1 MNKNNNNNNTNNKK
15 VIILNKPFLGS
26 WLENQNNIG
35 HEVID
40 FLKTDN
46 GEYYVFNNPWGVCP
60 DDIFVKGCSHAKKEV
75 YEAQYLVLTSE
86 MHNGGF
92 YILYVIELSEKLHSL
107 HTKKDKNILVNN
119 QNRIKAIIK
128 NRNIIYNNK
137 YLYDIYKND
146 ESLFVTFKGKGIY
159 KANTPIHVSK
169 LSFNFQRNKGYVKSD
184 VYQNDYKKII
194 TVINNALKNRDLLPF
209 APFFVNQ
216 NIVSIQSSFLELIG
230 QESNEQVYT
239 NILYS
244 ILNYQDV
251 LLDFCSHFNKNQKYF
266 NAKGKFNVYRES
278 KVVDGRMD
286 VCAESINQRI
296 IIENKVYSG
305 LNGIK
310 PTSNTTQLTT
320 YYNWG
325 KDGKQYDPLCYI
337 TVPDKRIQELTNEIN
352 KYDPNMINVYELIKY
367 SEIAGFIDQENKKGK
382 FKQYKY
388 NYLINDIV
396 AAFDKLAAMSKEAL
410 YAELFYKATL

>member
-1 MNKNNNNNNTNNKK
+1 MNKNNNNNNTNNRN

-46 GEYYVFNNPWGVCP
+46 GKQFVFNNPWGACP
-60 DDIFVKGCSHAKKEV
+60 DDIFVKGCTPNKKEV

-92 YILYVIELSEKLHSL
+92 YILYVIELKEKLHSL
-107 HTKKDKNILVNN
+107 HTSKNKNVLENN
-119 QNRIKAIIK
+119 QNKIKTIIDK
-128 NRNIIYNNK
+128 KDIVYNGK

-146 ESLFVTFKGKGIY
+146 ESLFVTFEGNSIY
-159 KANTPIHVSK
+159 KANTPIYVNG

-184 VYQNDYKKII
+184 VYQNDYNKII
-194 TVINNALKNRDLLPF
+194 TVINNALKNSDLIPF
-209 APFFVNQ
+209 KPFFVNQ
-216 NIVSIQSSFLELIG
+216 NIGQYKSTFLELIG

-244 ILNYQDV
+244 ILSCQDV
-251 LLDFCSHFNKNQKYF
+251 LLDFCLCFNKNKYF
-266 NAKGKFNVYRES
+266 DANGTFKVYRES

-286 VCAESINQRI
+286 VCAESKNQRI

-325 KDGKQYDPLCYI
+325 KYGKLYEPLCYI
-337 TVPDKRIQELTNEIN
+337 TVPDKRFQELKNEISKN
-352 KYDPNMINVYELIKY
+352 DPCMINTYELITY
-367 SEIAGFIDQENKKGK
+367 SKIAGFIDQENKKGK
-382 FKQYKY
+382 LKQYKY
-388 NYLINDIV
+388 NYLIDDII
-396 AAFDKLAAMSKEAL
+396 AAFNKLAEMSKEAL

>member
-1 MNKNNNNNNTNNKK
+1 MNKNNNNNTNNKE

-46 GEYYVFNNPWGVCP
+46 GKYYVFNNPWGVCP
-60 DDIFVKGCSHAKKEV
+60 DDIFVKGCTPNKREV

-92 YILYVIELSEKLHSL
+92 YILYVIELNKKLHSL

-119 QNRIKAIIK
+119 QNRIKAIIEK
-128 NRNIIYNNK
+128 ENIIYNKK

-146 ESLFVTFKGKGIY
+146 ESLFVTFEGKRIY
-159 KANTPIHVSK
+159 KANTPIYVNG

-184 VYQNDYKKII
+184 VYQNDYNKII
-194 TVINNALKNRDLLPF
+194 TVINNALGNSDLIPF
-209 APFFVNQ
+209 TPFFVNQ
-216 NIVSIQSSFLELIG
+216 NIGQYKSTFLELIG

-244 ILNYQDV
+244 ILSCQGV
-251 LLDFCSHFNKNQKYF
+251 LFDFCSHFNKKQKCF
-266 NAKGKFNVYRES
+266 NANGTFKVYRES

-325 KDGKQYDPLCYI
+325 EDGKQYKPLCYI
-337 TVPDKRIQELTNEIN
+337 TVPDKRIQELENEIN
-352 KYDPNMINVYELIKY
+352 KYDPKMTNVYELITY
-367 SEIAGFIDQENKKGK
+367 SEIAKFIECEKNNGK
-382 FKQYKY
+382 LKQYKY
-388 NYLINDIV
+388 KYLIDDII
-396 AAFDKLAAMSKEAL
+396 AAFNKLAAMSKEAL

>member
-1 MNKNNNNNNTNNKK
+1 MNENNNKNTNNKK

-46 GEYYVFNNPWGVCP
+46 GKQFVFNNPWGACP
-60 DDIFVKGCSHAKKEV
+60 DDIFVKGCTPNKKEV

-92 YILYVIELSEKLHSL
+92 YILYVIELKEKLHSL
-107 HTKKDKNILVNN
+107 HTSKDKNVLVNN
-119 QNRIKAIIK
+119 QNKIKTIIDNK
-128 NRNIIYNNK
+128 DIVYNGK

-146 ESLFVTFKGKGIY
+146 ESLFVTFEGNSIY
-159 KANTPIHVSK
+159 KANTPIYVND

-184 VYQNDYKKII
+184 VYQNDYNKII

-251 LLDFCSHFNKNQKYF
+251 LLDFCSHFNKKQKCF

-286 VCAESINQRI
+286 VCAESVNQRI

-367 SEIAGFIDQENKKGK
+367 SEIAKFIKCEKNNGK
-382 FKQYKY
+382 LKQYKY
-388 NYLINDIV
+388 EYLIDDII